1 MRSCAWRCFSTSQMW
16 NIWIKNWMDGY
27 TKSLS
32 QNDTF
37 FPSHSLRSPSWA
49 LAVKGQTNTCKPNPH
64 GVYIRSS
71 EETDINENDQDPKK
85 RSLTSSVLTS
95 QGLWDMNCHFEERV
109 NLVYLLGLVNDIN
122 LNQISKEQNSSWKT
136 LKQYEAWYFRGT
148 ENIIEQKVQR
158 NVVTSRS
165 QKGEVK
171 PRCACR
177 TL

>member
-1 MRSCAWRCFSTSQMW
+1 MRLCAWRCFGTSQMW
-16 NIWIKNWMDGY
+16 NIWIKNWKDGY
-27 TKSLS
+27 TESLS
-32 QNDTF
+32 QNNTSF
-37 FPSHSLRSPSWA
+37 SSHSLRSPSWA
-49 LAVKGQTNTCKPNPH
+49 LAVKGQTKTCKPNPY
-64 GVYIRSS
+64 GVFVLVRRLTLMKKI
-71 EETDINENDQDPKK
+71 QDPKK

-136 LKQYEAWYFRGT
+136 LRQYEAWYFRGT

-171 PRCACR
+171 PLCACH
-177 TL
+177 TS